1 MHEEKLKILRDA
13 VQVRR
18 AEVMHYQINID
29 NFTLAI
35 KKIEVEHWDND
46 HMLEFA
52 NHLRGL
58 LASSRTEQLKESIML
73 EVIEQQLEGG

>member
-1 MHEEKLKILRDA
+1 MIDDKKEILRA
-13 VQVRR
+13 AAQGRR

-35 KKIEVEHWDND
+35 KKIEVEHSDKPA
-46 HMLEFA
+46 MLEFA
-52 NHLRGL
+52 DHLRGL
-58 LASSRTEQLKESIML
+58 LASSLTEQLKEIIML